1 MRRTQQPPITT
12 ELIARAWAEPIK
24 GQGKKSPYRAGWTSI
39 AAMLRHELAALE
51 VRQAIV
57 EMNVAENDIRND
69 GWIRSTAR
77 PRSPGVRLF
86 FDSKYGPLRYEC
98 ATWADWEHN
107 VFAIARTLRAQRMI
121 ARDGAVKGDQV
132 YAGWKA
138 LPSTPATPAAE
149 FASVRDAM
157 RWLSSIGKGDIVSEL
172 PTDLQAVYRA
182 AARKAHPD
190 AGGSDELMAKVNRA
204 RDFVERVGGAA

>member
-1 MRRTQQPPITT
+1 MRGTRQPPIRTD
-12 ELIARAWAEPIK
+12 LVARAWVEPIK
-24 GQGKKSPYRAGWTSI
+24 GSGKKSPYRAGWTSI

-77 PRSPGVRLF
+77 PRAPGVRLF

-138 LPSTPATPAAE
+138 LPSTPARPTAE

-157 RWLSSIGKGDIVSEL
+157 RCLCEIGLGAVDSEN
-172 PTDLQAVYRA
+172 PADLQQVYRA

-204 RDFVERVGGAA
+204 RDFVERAGGGA